1 MVGEKV
7 QSQMSALFYDT
18 WFQFE
23 KYMRITLRMPLWT
36 LFGLIQPLIWLV
48 IFGELFRNMTQLGG
62 FPASSYLEFL
72 TPGILVM
79 TVLFGS
85 SWSGVSLLRE
95 INFGTVNKVLVTPVK
110 RTSIVLSRVIHS
122 AATVL
127 IQIFIIFGLAAILGA
142 KVHGGAIGFF
152 LVLIQILLLAI
163 GFAALSN
170 GFAMKLK
177 REEPLVVIGNMMTL
191 PLMFFSSAFI
201 PQSFMPGWI
210 KNLSVVNPVSY
221 AVDGVRLGLNGEYSI
236 PFLFSFLMIFF
247 FALGTMVWATSIFL
261 NQQND

>member
-1 MVGEKV
+1 MKYF
-7 QSQMSALFYDT
+7 FYDT

-36 LFGLIQPLIWLV
+36 LFGLVQPLIWLL
-48 IFGELFRNMTQLGG
+48 IFGELFRNMVQLGN
-62 FPASSYLEFL
+62 FPNASYLEFL

-122 AATVL
+122 AVTVL
-127 IQIFIIFGLAAILGA
+127 IQIVIIFVLAEMLGA
-142 KVHGGAIGFF
+142 RAKGGVAGIVVVF
-152 LVLIQILLLAI
+152 IQILFLAV
-163 GFAALSN
+163 GFASLSN

-201 PQSFMPGWI
+201 PQFLMPDWI
-210 KNLSVVNPVSY
+210 RSLSVLNPVSY
-221 AVDGVRLGLNGEYSI
+221 AVDGVRLGLNGEFTT
-236 PFLFSFLMIFF
+236 PFQFSLFMVVS
-247 FALGTMVWATSIFL
+247 FALGTLGWATSVFL
-261 NQQND
+261 EQQND